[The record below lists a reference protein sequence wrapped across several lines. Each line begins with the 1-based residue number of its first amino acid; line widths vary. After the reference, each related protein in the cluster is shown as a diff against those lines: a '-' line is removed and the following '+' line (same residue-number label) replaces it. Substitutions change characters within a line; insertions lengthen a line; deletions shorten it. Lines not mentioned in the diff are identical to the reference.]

1 MTIVFVSFYCLGA
14 LSSSSRIHVLNTLTL
29 LTLSLAL
36 MFSFMALTA
45 LYYLFDTVSYFQLL
59 STSIS
64 SDATLFLYQSPIC
77 VLNQL
82 YLSLNPVSLY
92 YFPFGYIFVLITI
105 LAILFCLSYNT
116 NELLTFT
123 FYCLV
128 ILSAGYAMFF
138 TTSLLVF
145 FMSYETL
152 LVPSFYILYN
162 FAKTRKCVE
171 AAYLMFF

>member
-1 MTIVFVSFYCLGA
+1 M
-14 LSSSSRIHVLNTLTL
+14 LNTFTSLV
-29 LTLSLAL
+29 LSLCLIA
-36 MFSFMALTA
+36 SFIALTA
-45 LYYLFDTVSYFQLL
+45 LYYLFDNASYFQLL
-59 STSIS
+59 STSVS
-64 SDATLFLYQSPIC
+64 SDITLFLYYSPTFI
-77 VLNQL
+77 LNQL
-82 YLSLNPVSLY
+82 YLSLNPISVY

-128 ILSAGYAMFF
+128 ILSAGYSMFF
-138 TTSLLVF
+138 TTSLLTF
-145 FMSYETL
+145 FMSYEIL